1 MAFELPDILLCQ
13 TPARWV
19 QMAVEQIDTLLI
31 DHALCEKKA
40 ALSAISMLY
49 SYGQYEKILQHMSKL
64 AREELR
70 HFEMV
75 VAIMKRRGIS
85 YKPIVPSPYAKTL
98 HRSAMGTD
106 TASRFLG
113 QLVLAAFIEARSY
126 ERFVCLSQALP
137 DAALADFYQR
147 LCLSEWRHYQLYL
160 DIAHTYFDAAQVDEA
175 IALLA
180 TQEAAL
186 INAPDDL
193 YRIHSG
199 VPQ

>member
-1 MAFELPDILLCQ
+1 MTSMLPDILRCE
-13 TPARWV
+13 TPESWIKK
-19 QMAVEQIDTLLI
+19 AVEEIDTLLI

-49 SYGQYEKILQHMSKL
+49 SYGQYEKILCNMSKL

-75 VAIMKRRGIS
+75 VAIMQQRGIS
-85 YKPIVPSPYAKTL
+85 YKPIIPSSYAKTL
-98 HRSAMGTD
+98 HRSAIGTD
-106 TASRFLG
+106 TESRFLG

-126 ERFVCLSQALP
+126 ERFVCLSRALT
-137 DAALADFYQR
+137 DKSLADFYQR

-160 DIAHTYFDAAQVDEA
+160 DIAQTYFSEEA
-175 IALLA
+175 VNEAVSLLA
-180 TQEAAL
+180 VHEAEL
-186 INAPDDL
+186 INSPDDL

>member
-1 MAFELPDILLCQ
+1 MGFELPDILRCP
-13 TPARWV
+13 TPESWV
-19 QMAVEQIDTLLI
+19 HMAVEQVDTLLI

-49 SYGQYEKILQHMSKL
+49 SYGQYDKILLNMSKL

-75 VAIMKRRGIS
+75 VALMQQRGIS
-85 YKPIVPSPYAKTL
+85 YKPIIPSPYAKTL
-98 HRSAMGTD
+98 HRYVMGGD
-106 TASRFLG
+106 IASRFLG

-126 ERFVCLSQALP
+126 ERFVCLSQVLP
-137 DAALADFYQR
+137 DASLADFYRR

-160 DIAHTYFDAAQVDEA
+160 DIAQTYFNHEEVDEMVVS
-175 IALLA
+175 LA
-180 TQEAAL
+180 TQEAEL
-186 INAPDDL
+186 INTPDAL
-193 YRIHSG
+193 FRMHSG

>member
-1 MAFELPDILLCQ
+1 MAMDLPDILGCQ
-13 TPARWV
+13 TPASWV
-19 QMAVEQIDTLLI
+19 SMAVEQIDTLLI

-49 SYGQYEKILQHMSKL
+49 SYGQYEKILLNMSKL

-75 VAIMKRRGIS
+75 VAILQARGIS

-98 HRSAMGTD
+98 HRSVMGTD
-106 TASRFLG
+106 TPSRFLG

-126 ERFVCLSQALP
+126 ERFVCLSEAIPEQS
-137 DAALADFYQR
+137 LADFYHR
-147 LCLSEWRHYQLYL
+147 LCLSEWRHYRLYI
-160 DIAHTYFDAAQVDEA
+160 DIAETYFSPSVVADAV
-175 IALLA
+175 ALLRSV
-180 TQEAAL
+180 EAEL
-186 INAPDDL
+186 ISTPDSL

-199 VPQ
+199 VPH